1 MRQRLALP
9 NTTLRRRVVRVELTM
24 SYDAMDEDELLR
36 QVATGDMRALE
47 ALYRRMRVRVF
58 AVALAVAGDRGIA
71 EDVMQD
77 TFVRVYSAASGY
89 RPGSRARAWV
99 LTIARHLALDAMRR
113 RAREKVSGVAGHGAA
128 AAVGEPDGI
137 RLDVVNALLQLG
149 EVDRQIVV
157 MHDMAGLTHAE
168 VAAELELPAGT
179 VRWRYRVALARL
191 RPLVQEEAS

>member
-1 MRQRLALP
+1 MP

-24 SYDAMDEDELLR
+24 SDAGDEDELLA
-36 QVATGDMRALE
+36 QIAGGDMRALE

-77 TFVRVYSAASGY
+77 TFVRVYSAAPGY

>member
-1 MRQRLALP
+1 
-9 NTTLRRRVVRVELTM
+9 
-24 SYDAMDEDELLR
+24 
-36 QVATGDMRALE
+36 MRALE

-58 AVALAVAGDRGIA
+58 AVALAVAGDRGTA

-77 TFVRVYSAASGY
+77 TFVRVYSAAPGY

-99 LTIARHLALDAMRR
+99 LTIARHLALDAVRR
-113 RAREKVSGVAGHGAA
+113 RARETVSGTAGHGAA
-128 AAVGEPDGI
+128 AAAGEPDGI